1 MGSIEES
8 EYTLQRS
15 NFSKY
20 NLRREII
27 KYFKKSKT

>member
-27 KYFKKSKT
+27 KYF